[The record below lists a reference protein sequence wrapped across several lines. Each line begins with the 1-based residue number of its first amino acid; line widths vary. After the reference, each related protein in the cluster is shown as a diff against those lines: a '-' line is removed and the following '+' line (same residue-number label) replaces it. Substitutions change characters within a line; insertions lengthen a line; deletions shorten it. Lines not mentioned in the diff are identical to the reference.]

1 MAKCEH
7 GHEPSDQCGI
17 CAKERDY
24 MQFGGIWAGEVGLK
38 YKGKPTTKLGLSEAK
53 EEREKDYDPEKQ
65 DEAMKEYVLKSFT
78 TEIEVKEVKG
88 DE

>member
-7 GHEPSDQCGI
+7 GHEPSNQCGI

-24 MQFGGIWAGEVGLK
+24 MQFGGVWSGEVGLA
-38 YKGKPTTKLGLSEAK
+38 YKGKPTTKLGLQEAK
-53 EEREKDYDPEKQ
+53 DERAEEYSSEKQ
-65 DEAMKEYVLKSFT
+65 DEAMKEHVLKSFT

>member
-7 GHEPSDQCGI
+7 GHEPAHQCGI
-17 CAKERDY
+17 CAKEREY

-38 YKGKPTTKLGLSEAK
+38 YKGKGTTKLGLQEAR
-53 EEREKDYDPEKQ
+53 EERNADCSCGEELE
-65 DEAMKEYVLKSFT
+65 EAAMAEFVLKSFT
-78 TEIEVKEVKG
+78 TEIEENE